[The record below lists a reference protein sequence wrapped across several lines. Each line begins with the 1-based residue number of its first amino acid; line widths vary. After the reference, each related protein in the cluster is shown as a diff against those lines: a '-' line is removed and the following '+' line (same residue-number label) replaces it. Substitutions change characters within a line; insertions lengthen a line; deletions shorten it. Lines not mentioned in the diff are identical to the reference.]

1 VPLRSYLDGRVF
13 ADVSDGPGPL
23 IVGLHGWGRD
33 RNDLRDALS
42 GFAQIRLDLP
52 GFGLSPRPAQRCGS
66 AEYAALV
73 AAVLDEHAR
82 GGSGPAGPAVLVG
95 HSNGGRVAACLA
107 AARPDLV
114 RGLVL
119 CGAPLLRDPGQG
131 RPALSYRLARSARR
145 ARLLSGRRFEAIR
158 RSRASADYNAATGVM
173 REVLVTVVN
182 ESLEAQLRAITS
194 PVALL
199 WGRGDRAVPPAMADR
214 AAALLAGPVTTEI
227 VDGAGHDVHLQA
239 PARVGAAI
247 GWVLA
252 AGPAEP
258 KALGAAAPSAL
269 GAGPGAP

>member
-42 GFAQIRLDLP
+42 GFAQIRIDLP
-52 GFGLSPRPAQRCGS
+52 GFGLSPRPAQACGS
-66 AEYAALV
+66 PQYAALV
-73 AAVLDEHAR
+73 AAALDEHGLAE
-82 GGSGPAGPAVLVG
+82 PAVLVG
-95 HSNGGRVAACLA
+95 HSNGGRVAVCLA

-119 CGAPLLRDPGQG
+119 CGVPLLRDPGQG
-131 RPALSYRLARSARR
+131 RPALGYRLARSARR

-182 ESLEAQLRAITS
+182 ESLDAQLRAITC

-199 WGRGDRAVPPAMADR
+199 WGAGDRAVPPAMAGR
-214 AAALLAGPVTTEI
+214 AGALLAGPVTAEI
-227 VDGAGHDVHLQA
+227 IDGAGHDVHLQA

-247 GWVLA
+247 GRVLA
-252 AGPAEP
+252 AGPA
-258 KALGAAAPSAL
+258 PSPRAL
-269 GAGPGAP
+269 GAGTASP